1 MSFLTLSWRRPI
13 SYRNLSIDLQSKSV
27 DWFLYDIGL
36 HHERVKR
43 SLLIILVRCL
53 SIMFADIF
61 TTFTEMLFDPVAFLA
76 SKLLIN
82 LFIWSIIVALIFSS
96 AIGGNSFLILIM
108 LGWFLNLSMI
118 IATIFFTNSTC

>member
-1 MSFLTLSWRRPI
+1 M
-13 SYRNLSIDLQSKSV
+13 

-108 LGWFLNLSMI
+108 LG
-118 IATIFFTNSTC
+118 

>member
-1 MSFLTLSWRRPI
+1 M
-13 SYRNLSIDLQSKSV
+13 
-27 DWFLYDIGL
+27 DWFLYDISL

-61 TTFTEMLFDPVAFLA
+61 TTFTEMLSGPVAFLV

-82 LFIWSIIVALIFSS
+82 LFIWSTIVALIFSS
-96 AIGGNSFLILIM
+96 AVGGNSFLILIM
-108 LGWFLNLSMI
+108 LG
-118 IATIFFTNSTC
+118 